1 MPLCQVGK
9 EYNPSTKRC
18 VKKCKPGYSRG
29 RSLKCKKTRAESKR
43 SSSSSSK
50 NRTKRSKS
58 LSRRAKVNVLD
69 DLALSNLLSKIEDV
83 KWERESYA
91 QELKD
96 AYNRSV
102 QNGTI
107 TSAERIH
114 KKQLLD
120 KELSDIQRHLDR
132 TINDV
137 KRAHGI

>member
-29 RSLKCKKTRAESKR
+29 RSLKCKKTHAESKR

-58 LSRRAKVNVLD
+58 SSRRAKVNVLD

-102 QNGTI
+102 QTETI
-107 TSAERIH
+107 TPAERSQ
-114 KKQLLD
+114 KKQVLDKQLLD
-120 KELSDIQRHLDR
+120 IQRDLDR

>member
-18 VKKCKPGYSRG
+18 VKKCKPGYSRH

-50 NRTKRSKS
+50 NRTKRSNPS
-58 LSRRAKVNVLD
+58 SRRAKVNVLD
-69 DLALSNLLSKIEDV
+69 DLAISNLLSKIEDV

-96 AYNRSV
+96 EYNRSV
-102 QNGTI
+102 QNDTI
-107 TSAERIH
+107 TPAERSH
-114 KKQLLD
+114 KKQVLD
-120 KELSDIQRHLDR
+120 KQLSDIQRDLDR
-132 TINDV
+132 TIQDV
-137 KRAHGI
+137 KTAHGL

>member
-58 LSRRAKVNVLD
+58 SSRRAKVNVLD

-96 AYNRSV
+96 AYKH
-102 QNGTI
+102 
-107 TSAERIH
+107 RIQMGII
-114 KKQLLD
+114 K
-120 KELSDIQRHLDR
+120 HLPR
-132 TINDV
+132 EVAKNKYWINNCQIYNV
-137 KRAHGI
+137 N